1 MEKKKNKITVY
12 LIKEGKS
19 EKDVFVDYDKYE
31 DDQFSFY
38 VREEKS
44 DNLTFYF
51 RKTYNNVPNW
61 IETFFNSD
69 NSLKQ
74 LYNASLKLCV
84 LYKNTQGRFFV
95 IAFGRGKSLIDAD
108 AIESHFGLK
117 VVLNLLKQNDLR
129 KVKKVSVG
137 GNQKSSS
144 DQLPKCGNINDFGVD
159 IERDLVNTITGKVS
173 DDKFIEGMVNGADS
187 LTLTAE
193 VDINNI
199 NKIIDYCFSIYKKDT
214 YKKDFG
220 WIDNIECV
228 KNKKTIEEL
237 NELMVK
243 QLKAN
248 SAQFWSAVPE
258 MIDWE
263 NVGFFRIQNVQQTQ
277 DDIYIDVLMQSF
289 KNGLNNA
296 EQLRNKH
303 ISLFDSSGNDK
314 LARWSAY
321 NCIFGKIDYKENTYC
336 INNGKW
342 YQISKDYKET
352 VEQDYRN
359 TDTSNIKFDDFC
371 SSECKNEN
379 EYSSMFVGNHKDEY
393 VLMDKHNITYGGGQS
408 KVEVCDILGKKDTF
422 IHVKPYSGSS
432 TLSHLFNQGLVSA
445 DLVLADTEFKKLVN
459 ETISDITDNKD
470 FNVRGDNK
478 LKVIYAIIQKNK
490 EGELPRLPFFSKVSL
505 RYVKSRLK
513 TMRCDVELAIIVKK
527 ED

>member
-69 NSLKQ
+69 DSLKQ

-243 QLKAN
+243 HLKAN
-248 SAQFWSAVPE
+248 STQF
-258 MIDWE
+258 
-263 NVGFFRIQNVQQTQ
+263 
-277 DDIYIDVLMQSF
+277 
-289 KNGLNNA
+289 
-296 EQLRNKH
+296 
-303 ISLFDSSGNDK
+303 
-314 LARWSAY
+314 
-321 NCIFGKIDYKENTYC
+321 
-336 INNGKW
+336 
-342 YQISKDYKET
+342 
-352 VEQDYRN
+352 
-359 TDTSNIKFDDFC
+359 
-371 SSECKNEN
+371 
-379 EYSSMFVGNHKDEY
+379 
-393 VLMDKHNITYGGGQS
+393 
-408 KVEVCDILGKKDTF
+408 
-422 IHVKPYSGSS
+422 
-432 TLSHLFNQGLVSA
+432 
-445 DLVLADTEFKKLVN
+445 
-459 ETISDITDNKD
+459 
-470 FNVRGDNK
+470 
-478 LKVIYAIIQKNK
+478 
-490 EGELPRLPFFSKVSL
+490 
-505 RYVKSRLK
+505 
-513 TMRCDVELAIIVKK
+513 
-527 ED
+527 